1 MSLKEI
7 QNGRLIIKKR
17 LTNNFMKQIALV
29 GLGGM
34 IGSILRYLA
43 AIGIRPSP
51 FPYAT
56 LLVNVIGSLL
66 IGIIMGWSAKQAN
79 ADYWRLFL
87 ATGICGGFTTFSTFA
102 WENLQLLYQQ
112 RYTHFCVYAGGTLI
126 LGLIAVAIGY
136 WLTK

>member
-1 MSLKEI
+1 
-7 QNGRLIIKKR
+7 
-17 LTNNFMKQIALV
+17 MKQIALV

-43 AIGIRPSP
+43 AIGIKTPQ

-56 LLVNVIGSLL
+56 LLVNIIGSLL
-66 IGIIMGWSAKQAN
+66 IGIIMGWSAKQVN
-79 ADYWRLFL
+79 ADSWRLFL
-87 ATGICGGFTTFSTFA
+87 ATGICGGFTTFSAFA
-102 WENLQLLYQQ
+102 WENLQLLNQQ

-126 LGLIAVAIGY
+126 LSLIAVAIGY